1 MTCPSCGDKPKH
13 DKRAFPS
20 VILEINNPEEITLF
34 RKVVIPA
41 SMGDEEDV
49 PAAIGKYRNVL
60 LNYEKNNH
68 SYLYS
73 SDGIPTL
80 LTSDV
85 AETIEERVD
94 TLENTLADE
103 ITVREK
109 ADNDL
114 QTEIDTKVSATDLS
128 PVALSGDYDDLTDK
142 PTIGTGTLTVQRNA
156 TDIGT
161 FSANATSN
169 STINITVP
177 TTPAD
182 IGAQPVIDSSDK
194 LSADLIDDSNSTKKL
209 VTATQLAAIDT
220 AVQPADIDKTVVSLI
235 DLNPNTATVQLDATR
250 QNLRT
255 GNTTTTNILLPI
267 ASATEAGVMN
277 SAIYNA
283 VTANTSNI
291 NALLN
296 GAVAVTGLSASPSQS
311 DITTAWQTETGL
323 TTLINRAAVYDV
335 TNDKVWT
342 YYTNDTTWHAA
353 SNTTQVT
360 VSTFTNSSEGVIKGS
375 TATGQV
381 FAENDG
387 TGSVNGWDALNTT
400 VSGKQDALT
409 AGSNI
414 TITGTTIAA
423 TNNKVK
429 QDTTSIGGD
438 YPVLIKGSTSLS
450 NETGTVKFNSSF
462 TMDPSTGKVKAT
474 SGSVA
479 SGDANL
485 VTGDAVNSAL
495 ANYATTASLAT
506 VATSGSYADLTNKPT
521 IPAAQVNS
529 DWDAVSGV
537 AQILNKPSL
546 ATVATSGSYTDLT
559 NKPTIPAA
567 QVQSNWTQTNT
578 SSADYIKNK
587 PNLATV
593 ATSGSYNDLSNKPS
607 LATVATSGS
616 YSDLTNKPT
625 IPAAQIQS
633 DWTQTNTVSKDY
645 IKNKPNLATVA
656 TSGSYTDLSN
666 KPTIPTVND
675 ATLTI
680 QKNGTTV
687 KTFTANASSN
697 VTANITVPTKVS
709 ELTSDAGGNIFIG
722 SCDTAAATAAKA
734 ITVSSD
740 QNFALKKGAVI
751 SVKVTNTNT
760 ANNPTFNVNS
770 TGAKSVVYNTAVI
783 TTSNLNRAGYASR
796 YCNYIYD
803 GTNWV
808 FFGWSLDSDTTYSAM
823 SVSEGTTGT
832 ATSSRVMRADYLKQI
847 IQHYIPTTVSSFT
860 NDAGYTTNTGTITK
874 VQANG
879 TDVASSGTA
888 NIPAATTSAY
898 GVTKLSTSTS
908 STSNVLAATPSAVK
922 SAYDLANGKATITMQ
937 TTDPGEGAAL
947 AANNFVAVYGG
958 DPIILDYS
966 TSEVNTGA
974 KWIDGSTIYKKTI
987 SCGAL
992 PDADVKSIAHGIS
1005 NISRI
1010 LKMDGYAYHPGTQ
1023 VTIPLQF
1030 VSTTAINSVVVNT
1043 SGPNIVITTGIDRS
1057 GFTESYI
1064 TLYYTKTS

>member
-1 MTCPSCGDKPKH
+1 MTGCAACGEQPKNTAK
-13 DKRAFPS
+13 DFTKA
-20 VILEINNPEEITLF
+20 VIEINNPEEIILF
-34 RKVVIPA
+34 RKVVIPT
-41 SMGDEEDV
+41 SMGDDTAV

-60 LNYEKNNH
+60 LVYEANNH
-68 SYLYS
+68 AYLYS

-85 AETIEERVD
+85 AQELEQEIRAVADDLATETVTRQNADIALGGRID
-94 TLENTLADE
+94 TVEHDLAAETLARGNADTNLQGKITDE
-103 ITVREK
+103 KTAREN
-109 ADNDL
+109 AD
-114 QTEIDTKVSATDLS
+114 A
-128 PVALSGDYDDLTDK
+128 ALDN
-142 PTIGTGTLTVQRNA
+142 R
-156 TDIGT
+156 
-161 FSANATSN
+161 
-169 STINITVP
+169 
-177 TTPAD
+177 
-182 IGAQPVIDSSDK
+182 
-194 LSADLIDDSNSTKKL
+194 
-209 VTATQLAAIDT
+209 LAAVEGIAET
-220 AVQPADIDKTVVSLI
+220 AVQPTTIDKTVV
-235 DLNPNTATVQLDATR
+235 T
-250 QNLRT
+250 NLSVNS
-255 GNTTTTNILLPI
+255 GTTTTIQLDSSKQNILSGSTSTNSIVLPV
-267 ASATEAGVMN
+267 ASHDTAGVMN
-277 SAIYNA
+277 QATYDA
-283 VTANTSNI
+283 VSANTSNI
-291 NALLN
+291 NAIMN
-296 GAVAVTGLSASPSQS
+296 GAVAISGLSANPTQA
-311 DITTAWQTETGL
+311 DITAAWRQETGL

-375 TATGQV
+375 TNTGQV
-381 FAENDG
+381 YAENDG
-387 TGSVNGWDALNTT
+387 TGSVNGWDTLNNT

-423 TNNKVK
+423 SNNKAG
-429 QDTTSIGGD
+429 QSSSTTNGD
-438 YPVLIKGSTSLS
+438 FPVLLKNTANTT
-450 NETGTVKFNSSF
+450 NETAATKYNGSF
-462 TMDPSTGKVKAT
+462 TFNPSTGKVKAT
-474 SGSVA
+474 SGSIA

-485 VTGDAVNSAL
+485 VTGGAVNSAL
-495 ANYATTASLAT
+495 SNYATTASLAT
-506 VATSGSYADLTNKPT
+506 VATSGSYNDLLNKPT

-529 DWDAVSGV
+529 DWNANSGV

-546 ATVATSGSYTDLT
+546 ATVATSGSYNDLT

-578 SSADYIKNK
+578 SSVDYIK
-587 PNLATV
+587 
-593 ATSGSYNDLSNKPS
+593 NKPS
-607 LATVATSGS
+607 LATVATSGA
-616 YSDLTNKPT
+616 YSDLT
-625 IPAAQIQS
+625 
-633 DWTQTNTVSKDY
+633 
-645 IKNKPNLATVA
+645 
-656 TSGSYTDLSN
+656 G
-666 KPTIPTVND
+666 KPTIPTVNN

-687 KTFTANASSN
+687 NSFTANASSN

-709 ELTSDAGGNIFIG
+709 DLTSDAGGNVFVG
-722 SCDTAAATAAKA
+722 SCDTAAATTAKV

-847 IQHYIPTTVSSFT
+847 IQHYIPTNVSSFT

-888 NIPAATTSAY
+888 NIPAASTSAY

-908 STSNVLAATPSAVK
+908 STSTDLAATPSAVK

-947 AANNFVAVYGG
+947 AANNFIAVYNA
-958 DPIILDYS
+958 S
-966 TSEVNTGA
+966 
-974 KWIDGSTIYKKTI
+974 
-987 SCGAL
+987 
-992 PDADVKSIAHGIS
+992 
-1005 NISRI
+1005 
-1010 LKMDGYAYHPGTQ
+1010 
-1023 VTIPLQF
+1023 
-1030 VSTTAINSVVVNT
+1030 
-1043 SGPNIVITTGIDRS
+1043 
-1057 GFTESYI
+1057 
-1064 TLYYTKTS
+1064 

>member
-20 VILEINNPEEITLF
+20 AILEINNPEQITLF

-80 LTSDV
+80 LTSDI
-85 AETIEERVD
+85 AETIEERIDAVEKKLD
-94 TLENTLADE
+94 DE
-103 ITVREK
+103 ISVREK
-109 ADNDL
+109 ADDDL
-114 QTEIDTKVSATDLS
+114 QTEMDTKADISSLS

-142 PTIGTGTLTVQRNA
+142 PTIGSGTLTVQRNA
-156 TDIGT
+156 TNVGT
-161 FSANATSN
+161 FSANATSDA
-169 STINITVP
+169 TINITVP

-182 IGAQPVIDSSDK
+182 IGAQPVISSSDK
-194 LSADLIDDSNSTKKL
+194 LSADLIDDTNSTNKF
-209 VTATQLAAIDT
+209 VTATQSSAIDS
-220 AVQPADIDKTVVSLI
+220 AVQPAGIDKTVVSLI

-250 QNLRT
+250 QNILT

-267 ASATEAGVMN
+267 ASSTEAGVMN
-277 SAIYNA
+277 SALYNA
-283 VTANTSNI
+283 VTNNTSNV

-296 GAVAVTGLSASPSQS
+296 GAVAVTGLSASPSQA
-311 DITTAWQTETGL
+311 DITAAWQTETGL
-323 TTLINRAAVYDV
+323 TTLINRASVYDV

-423 TNNKVK
+423 SNNKVA
-429 QDTTSIGGD
+429 QSNSTTNGD
-438 YPVLIKGSTSLS
+438 FPVLLKSASNTSNDTAGS
-450 NETGTVKFNSSF
+450 KFNGAF
-462 TMDPSTGKVKAT
+462 TFNPSTGKVKAT
-474 SGSVA
+474 SGSIT

-495 ANYATTASLAT
+495 SNYATTASLAT
-506 VATSGSYADLTNKPT
+506 VATSGSYNDLLNKPT

-529 DWDAVSGV
+529 DWDAASGV

-546 ATVATSGSYTDLT
+546 ATVATSGSYNDLT

-587 PNLATV
+587 PSLATV
-593 ATSGSYNDLSNKPS
+593 ATSGSYTDLSNKPS

-616 YSDLTNKPT
+616 YNDLSNKPT

-633 DWTQTNTVSKDY
+633 DWTQTNTVAKDY
-645 IKNKPNLATVA
+645 IKNKP
-656 TSGSYTDLSN
+656 
-666 KPTIPTVND
+666 TIPIVND

-680 QKNGTTV
+680 QKNGADIQ
-687 KTFTANASSN
+687 TFTANASSN
-697 VTANITVPTKVS
+697 KTANIEVPV
-709 ELTSDAGGNIFIG
+709 
-722 SCDTAAATAAKA
+722 
-734 ITVSSD
+734 
-740 QNFALKKGAVI
+740 
-751 SVKVTNTNT
+751 
-760 ANNPTFNVNS
+760 
-770 TGAKSVVYNTAVI
+770 
-783 TTSNLNRAGYASR
+783 
-796 YCNYIYD
+796 
-803 GTNWV
+803 
-808 FFGWSLDSDTTYSAM
+808 
-823 SVSEGTTGT
+823 
-832 ATSSRVMRADYLKQI
+832 
-847 IQHYIPTTVSSFT
+847 
-860 NDAGYTTNTGTITK
+860 
-874 VQANG
+874 
-879 TDVASSGTA
+879 
-888 NIPAATTSAY
+888 
-898 GVTKLSTSTS
+898 
-908 STSNVLAATPSAVK
+908 
-922 SAYDLANGKATITMQ
+922 ITMQ
-937 TTDPGEGAAL
+937 TTDPGEGAPL
-947 AANNFVAVYGG
+947 AADNFIAVYGG

-974 KWIDGSTIYKKTI
+974 KWIDGATIYKKTI
-987 SCGAL
+987 NFGVL
-992 PDADVKSIAHGIS
+992 PNATEKSVAH
-1005 NISRI
+1005 NITNLNRVI
-1010 LKMDGYAYHPGTQ
+1010 KAEGYAYRSSDH
-1023 VTIPLQF
+1023 VTYPIPF
-1030 VSTTAINSVVVNT
+1030 VSAPTGTVYNIGFTVNSTTIALSA
-1043 SGPNIVITTGIDRS
+1043 GADRS
-1057 GFTESYI
+1057 NVTECYI

>member
-1 MTCPSCGDKPKH
+1 MSCPSCGDKPENVK
-13 DKRAFPS
+13 KVFPS
-20 VILEINNPEEITLF
+20 TVVEINNPEEIVLF
-34 RKVVIPA
+34 RKVVIPT

-80 LTSDV
+80 LTSEV
-85 AETIEERVD
+85 AEAIEERVEN
-94 TLENTLADE
+94 LEATLADE

-114 QTEIDTKVSATDLS
+114 QTEIDTKANTTDLS

-156 TDIGT
+156 TNVGT
-161 FSANATSN
+161 FSANATSDA
-169 STINITVP
+169 TINITVP

-182 IGAQPVIDSSDK
+182 IGAQPIIGSSDK
-194 LSADLIDDSNSTKKL
+194 LSADLVDDTNSTNKF
-209 VTATQLAAIDT
+209 VTAAQSSAIDT
-220 AVQPADIDKTVVSLI
+220 ALQPASINKNVVSDI
-235 DLNPNTATVQLDATR
+235 TVDNTISTSTVKLNSTKENIL
-250 QNLRT
+250 T
-255 GNTTTTNILLPI
+255 GNSTTTALTLPV
-267 ASATEAGVMN
+267 ASSVTAGVMN
-277 SAIYNA
+277 SATYDA
-283 VTANTSNI
+283 VTSNTNNI

-323 TTLINRAAVYDV
+323 TALINRAAVYDV

-375 TATGQV
+375 TNTGQV

-387 TGSVNGWDALNTT
+387 TGSVNGWDTLNST

-414 TITGTTIAA
+414 TLSGTTISAS
-423 TNNKVK
+423 NNKVG
-429 QDTTSIGGD
+429 QSSSTTNGD
-438 YPVLIKGSTSLS
+438 FPVLLKNTANTS
-450 NETGTVKFNSSF
+450 NETAGSKYNGTFTFN
-462 TMDPSTGKVKAT
+462 PSTGKVKAT

-529 DWDAVSGV
+529 DWDAASGV

-645 IKNKPNLATVA
+645 IKNKPSLATVA
-656 TSGSYTDLSN
+656 TSGSYNDLSNKPSLATVATSGSYNDLSN
-666 KPTIPTVND
+666 KPTIPTVNN

-680 QKNGTTV
+680 QKNGSTV

-697 VTANITVPTKVS
+697 VTANITVPTK
-709 ELTSDAGGNIFIG
+709 TSD
-722 SCDTAAATAAKA
+722 
-734 ITVSSD
+734 
-740 QNFALKKGAVI
+740 L
-751 SVKVTNTNT
+751 
-760 ANNPTFNVNS
+760 
-770 TGAKSVVYNTAVI
+770 
-783 TTSNLNRAGYASR
+783 
-796 YCNYIYD
+796 
-803 GTNWV
+803 
-808 FFGWSLDSDTTYSAM
+808 
-823 SVSEGTTGT
+823 
-832 ATSSRVMRADYLKQI
+832 
-847 IQHYIPTTVSSFT
+847 T

-898 GVTKLSTSTS
+898 GVTKLSSSTS
-908 STSNVLAATPSAVK
+908 STSTALAATPSAVK
-922 SAYDLANGKATITMQ
+922 DAYDLASGKATITMT
-937 TTDPGEGAAL
+937 TTDPGEGSAL

-974 KWIDGSTIYKKTI
+974 KWIDGTAIYKKTI
-987 SCGAL
+987 NFGAL
-992 PDADVKSIAHGIS
+992 PNSTAKNVAHSIVSLGKI
-1005 NISRI
+1005 IK
-1010 LKMDGYAYHPGTQ
+1010 LEGYGRK
-1023 VTIPLQF
+1023 
-1030 VSTTAINSVVVNT
+1030 T
-1043 SGPNIVITTGIDRS
+1043 SGGTYPLPYASAGSNSIELYANNTNIEITTTSDRTDI
-1057 GFTESYI
+1057 TECYV

>member
-20 VILEINNPEEITLF
+20 AILEINNPEQITLF

-68 SYLYS
+68 TYLYS

-94 TLENTLADE
+94 ALEDTLADE
-103 ITVREK
+103 IDVREK

-142 PTIGTGTLTVQRNA
+142 PTIGSGTLTVQRNA
-156 TDIGT
+156 TNVGT
-161 FSANATSN
+161 FSANATSDA
-169 STINITVP
+169 TINITVP

-182 IGAQPVIDSSDK
+182 IGAQPLIDSSDK
-194 LSADLIDDSNSTKKL
+194 LSADLIDDSSSTKKL
-209 VTATQLAAIDT
+209 VTATQLSAIDS
-220 AVQPADIDKTVVSLI
+220 AVQPAGIDKTVVSLI

-250 QNLRT
+250 QNILT

-267 ASATEAGVMN
+267 ASSTEAGVMN
-277 SAIYNA
+277 TALYNA
-283 VTANTSNI
+283 VTTNTNNI

-296 GAVAVTGLSASPSQS
+296 GAVAVTGLSASPSQA

-423 TNNKVK
+423 TNNKVY
-429 QDTTSIGGD
+429 QQSVTTNGD
-438 YPVLIKGSTSLS
+438 FPVLFKTSNNGS
-450 NETGTVKFNSSF
+450 NETGGIKYNTAVSVN
-462 TMDPSTGKVKAT
+462 PSTGKVKAT
-474 SGSVA
+474 SGSIT

-495 ANYATTASLAT
+495 SNYATTASLAT
-506 VATSGSYADLTNKPT
+506 VATSGSYNDLLNKPT

-529 DWDAVSGV
+529 DWDAASGV

-546 ATVATSGSYTDLT
+546 ATVATSGSYNDLT

-587 PNLATV
+587 PSLATV
-593 ATSGSYNDLSNKPS
+593 ATSGSYTDLSNKPS

-616 YSDLTNKPT
+616 YTDLTNKPT

-633 DWTQTNTVSKDY
+633 DWTQTNTVAKDY
-645 IKNKPNLATVA
+645 IKNKPSLATVA

-666 KPTIPTVND
+666 KPSLATVATSGSYDDLSNKPTIPTVNN

-697 VTANITVPTKVS
+697 VTANITVPTK
-709 ELTSDAGGNIFIG
+709 TSD
-722 SCDTAAATAAKA
+722 
-734 ITVSSD
+734 
-740 QNFALKKGAVI
+740 L
-751 SVKVTNTNT
+751 
-760 ANNPTFNVNS
+760 
-770 TGAKSVVYNTAVI
+770 
-783 TTSNLNRAGYASR
+783 
-796 YCNYIYD
+796 
-803 GTNWV
+803 
-808 FFGWSLDSDTTYSAM
+808 
-823 SVSEGTTGT
+823 
-832 ATSSRVMRADYLKQI
+832 
-847 IQHYIPTTVSSFT
+847 T

-888 NIPAATTSAY
+888 NIPAASTSAY
-898 GVTKLSTSTS
+898 GVTKLSSSTS
-908 STSNVLAATPSAVK
+908 STSTTLAATPSAVK
-922 SAYDLANGKATITMQ
+922 SAYDLASGKATITMT
-937 TTDPGEGAAL
+937 TTDPGEGSAL

-987 SCGAL
+987 NFGAL
-992 PDADVKSIAHGIS
+992 PNATEKNVAHNITNLNRVIKAEGYSYRSSDHVTYPIPFISAPTGTTYNIGFTVNSTNIALSTGTDRS
-1005 NISRI
+1005 NI
-1010 LKMDGYAYHPGTQ
+1010 
-1023 VTIPLQF
+1023 
-1030 VSTTAINSVVVNT
+1030 
-1043 SGPNIVITTGIDRS
+1043 
-1057 GFTESYI
+1057 TECYI

>member
-1 MTCPSCGDKPKH
+1 MTGCAACGEQPKNTAK
-13 DKRAFPS
+13 DFTKA
-20 VILEINNPEEITLF
+20 VIEINNPEEIILF
-34 RKVVIPA
+34 RKVVIPT
-41 SMGDEEDV
+41 SMGDDTAV

-60 LNYEKNNH
+60 LVYEANNH
-68 SYLYS
+68 AYLYS

-85 AETIEERVD
+85 AQELEQEIRAVADDLATETITRQGAD
-94 TLENTLADE
+94 TALGGRIDTVEHDLAAETLARGNADTSLQGKITDE
-103 ITVREK
+103 KTAREN
-109 ADNDL
+109 AD
-114 QTEIDTKVSATDLS
+114 T
-128 PVALSGDYDDLTDK
+128 ALDNRLTAVEG
-142 PTIGTGTLTVQRNA
+142 IA
-156 TDIGT
+156 E
-161 FSANATSN
+161 
-169 STINITVP
+169 
-177 TTPAD
+177 
-182 IGAQPVIDSSDK
+182 
-194 LSADLIDDSNSTKKL
+194 
-209 VTATQLAAIDT
+209 T
-220 AVQPADIDKTVVSLI
+220 AVQPATIDKTVV
-235 DLNPNTATVQLDATR
+235 T
-250 QNLRT
+250 NLSVNS
-255 GNTTTTNILLPI
+255 GTTTTIQLDSSKQNILSGSTSTNSVVLPV
-267 ASATEAGVMN
+267 ASHDTAGVMN
-277 SAIYNA
+277 QATYDA

-291 NALLN
+291 NAIMN
-296 GAVAVTGLSASPSQS
+296 GAVAISGLSANPTQA
-311 DITTAWQTETGL
+311 DITAAWRQETGL

-375 TATGQV
+375 TNAGQV
-381 FAENDG
+381 YAENDG
-387 TGSVNGWDALNTT
+387 TGSVNGWDTLNNT

-414 TITGTTIAA
+414 TISSNTISA
-423 TNNKVK
+423 NNDKVAQK
-429 QDTTSIGGD
+429 KDTSSNGD
-438 YPVLIKGSTSLS
+438 FPVLIKYNANNNDETSY
-450 NETGTVKFNSSF
+450 VKYRNTFTFN
-462 TMDPSTGKVKAT
+462 PSTGKVKAT

-495 ANYATTASLAT
+495 SNYATTASLAT
-506 VATSGSYADLTNKPT
+506 VATSGSYNDLLNKPT

-529 DWDAVSGV
+529 DWNANSGV

-546 ATVATSGSYTDLT
+546 ATVATSGSYNDLT
-559 NKPTIPAA
+559 NKPTIP
-567 QVQSNWTQTNT
+567 
-578 SSADYIKNK
+578 
-587 PNLATV
+587 
-593 ATSGSYNDLSNKPS
+593 
-607 LATVATSGS
+607 
-616 YSDLTNKPT
+616 
-625 IPAAQIQS
+625 
-633 DWTQTNTVSKDY
+633 
-645 IKNKPNLATVA
+645 
-656 TSGSYTDLSN
+656 
-666 KPTIPTVND
+666 TVNN

-680 QKNGTTV
+680 QKNGSTV

-709 ELTSDAGGNIFIG
+709 DLTSDAGGNVFVG
-722 SCDTAAATAAKA
+722 SCDTAAATAAKV

-770 TGAKSVVYNTAVI
+770 TGAKSVVYNTAAI

-847 IQHYIPTTVSSFT
+847 IQHYIPTNVSSFT

-908 STSNVLAATPSAVK
+908 STSTVLAATPSAVK

-937 TTDPGEGAAL
+937 TTDPGEGVAL
-947 AANNFVAVYGG
+947 AANNFIAVYNA
-958 DPIILDYS
+958 S
-966 TSEVNTGA
+966 
-974 KWIDGSTIYKKTI
+974 
-987 SCGAL
+987 
-992 PDADVKSIAHGIS
+992 
-1005 NISRI
+1005 
-1010 LKMDGYAYHPGTQ
+1010 
-1023 VTIPLQF
+1023 
-1030 VSTTAINSVVVNT
+1030 
-1043 SGPNIVITTGIDRS
+1043 
-1057 GFTESYI
+1057 
-1064 TLYYTKTS
+1064 

>member
-20 VILEINNPEEITLF
+20 AILEINNPEEITLF

-80 LTSDV
+80 LTSDI
-85 AETIEERVD
+85 AETIEERIDAVEKKLD
-94 TLENTLADE
+94 DE
-103 ITVREK
+103 ISVREK
-109 ADNDL
+109 ADDDL
-114 QTEIDTKVSATDLS
+114 QTEMDTKADISSLS

-142 PTIGTGTLTVQRNA
+142 PTIGSGTLTVQRNA
-156 TDIGT
+156 TDVGT

-169 STINITVP
+169 ATINITVP

-182 IGAQPVIDSSDK
+182 IGAQPVISSSDK
-194 LSADLIDDSNSTKKL
+194 LSADLIDDSSSTKKL
-209 VTATQLAAIDT
+209 VTATQLSAIDS
-220 AVQPADIDKTVVSLI
+220 AVQPAGIDKTVVSLI

-250 QNLRT
+250 QNILT

-277 SAIYNA
+277 SALYNA
-283 VTANTSNI
+283 VTNNTSNI

-296 GAVAVTGLSASPSQS
+296 GAVAVTGLSASPSQA
-311 DITTAWQTETGL
+311 DITAAWQTETGL

-387 TGSVNGWDALNTT
+387 TGSVNGWDTLNTT

-423 TNNKVK
+423 SNNKVS
-429 QDTTSIGGD
+429 QSSSTTSGD
-438 YPVLIKGSTSLS
+438 FPVLLKNTANTT
-450 NETGTVKFNSSF
+450 NETNTTKYNGSF
-462 TMDPSTGKVKAT
+462 TFNPSTGKVKAT

-495 ANYATTASLAT
+495 SNYATTASLAT
-506 VATSGSYADLTNKPT
+506 VAISGSYNDLLNKPT

-529 DWDAVSGV
+529 DWDAASGV

-546 ATVATSGSYTDLT
+546 ATVATSGSYNDLT

-587 PNLATV
+587 P
-593 ATSGSYNDLSNKPS
+593 S

-616 YSDLTNKPT
+616 YTDLSNKPSLAAVATSGSYNDLTNKPT

-633 DWTQTNTVSKDY
+633 DWTQTNTVAKDY
-645 IKNKPNLATVA
+645 IKNKPSLATVA
-656 TSGSYTDLSN
+656 TSGSYNDLSN
-666 KPTIPTVND
+666 KPTIPTVNN

-740 QNFALKKGAVI
+740 QNFALKKGVVI
-751 SVKVTNTNT
+751 SVLFTNTNT
-760 ANNPTFNVNS
+760 ANNPTLEVNS
-770 TGAKSVVYNTAVI
+770 TGAKSVVYNTATI

-796 YCNYIYD
+796 YCNYVYD

-808 FFGWSLDSDTTYSAM
+808 FFGWSIDSDTTYSAM

-832 ATSSRVMRADYLKQI
+832 ATNSRSMRADYLKQI
-847 IQHYIPTTVSSFT
+847 IQYYIPTNVSSFT

-898 GVTKLSTSTS
+898 GVTQLSSSTS
-908 STSNVLAATPSAVK
+908 STSTTLAATPSAVK
-922 SAYDLANGKATITMQ
+922 DAYDLASGKATITMQ
-937 TTDPGEGAAL
+937 TTDPGEGATL
-947 AANNFVAVYGG
+947 AANNFIAVY
-958 DPIILDYS
+958 
-966 TSEVNTGA
+966 
-974 KWIDGSTIYKKTI
+974 
-987 SCGAL
+987 
-992 PDADVKSIAHGIS
+992 
-1005 NISRI
+1005 
-1010 LKMDGYAYHPGTQ
+1010 
-1023 VTIPLQF
+1023 
-1030 VSTTAINSVVVNT
+1030 TA
-1043 SGPNIVITTGIDRS
+1043 
-1057 GFTESYI
+1057 
-1064 TLYYTKTS
+1064 

>member
-1 MTCPSCGDKPKH
+1 MTGCAACGEQPKNTAK
-13 DKRAFPS
+13 DFTKA
-20 VILEINNPEEITLF
+20 VIEINNPEEIILF

-41 SMGDEEDV
+41 SMGDDTAV

-60 LNYEKNNH
+60 LVYEANNH
-68 SYLYS
+68 AYLYS

-85 AETIEERVD
+85 AQELEQEIRVVADDLATETVTRQNADIALGGRID
-94 TLENTLADE
+94 TVVHDLAAETLARGNADTTLQGKITDE
-103 ITVREK
+103 KTARENADTALDNRLTTVEG
-109 ADNDL
+109 
-114 QTEIDTKVSATDLS
+114 I
-128 PVALSGDYDDLTDK
+128 
-142 PTIGTGTLTVQRNA
+142 
-156 TDIGT
+156 
-161 FSANATSN
+161 
-169 STINITVP
+169 
-177 TTPAD
+177 
-182 IGAQPVIDSSDK
+182 
-194 LSADLIDDSNSTKKL
+194 
-209 VTATQLAAIDT
+209 AAT
-220 AVQPADIDKTVVSLI
+220 AVQPATIDKTVV
-235 DLNPNTATVQLDATR
+235 T
-250 QNLRT
+250 NLSVNS
-255 GNTTTTNILLPI
+255 GTTTTIQLDSSKQNILSGSTSTNSIVLPV
-267 ASATEAGVMN
+267 ASHDTAGVMN
-277 SAIYNA
+277 QATYDA

-291 NALLN
+291 NAIMN
-296 GAVAVTGLSASPSQS
+296 GAVAISGLSANPTQA
-311 DITTAWQTETGL
+311 DITAAWRQETGL

-360 VSTFTNSSEGVIKGS
+360 VNTFTNSSEGVIKGS
-375 TATGQV
+375 TNAGQV
-381 FAENDG
+381 YAENDG
-387 TGSVNGWDALNTT
+387 TGSVNGWDTLNNT

-423 TNNKVK
+423 SNNKAG
-429 QDTTSIGGD
+429 QSSSTTNGD
-438 YPVLIKGSTSLS
+438 FPVLLKNTANTT
-450 NETGTVKFNSSF
+450 NETAATKYNGSF
-462 TMDPSTGKVKAT
+462 TFNPSTGKVKAT
-474 SGSVA
+474 SGSIA

-485 VTGDAVNSAL
+485 VTGGAVNSAL
-495 ANYATTASLAT
+495 SNYATTASLAT
-506 VATSGSYADLTNKPT
+506 VATSGSYNDL
-521 IPAAQVNS
+521 
-529 DWDAVSGV
+529 
-537 AQILNKPSL
+537 LNKPSL
-546 ATVATSGSYTDLT
+546 ATVATSGSYNDLT

-587 PNLATV
+587 PTLATV
-593 ATSGSYNDLSNKPS
+593 ATSGSYNDL
-607 LATVATSGS
+607 L
-616 YSDLTNKPT
+616 
-625 IPAAQIQS
+625 
-633 DWTQTNTVSKDY
+633 
-645 IKNKPNLATVA
+645 
-656 TSGSYTDLSN
+656 N
-666 KPTIPTVND
+666 KPTIPTVNN

-687 KTFTANASSN
+687 NSFTANASSN

-709 ELTSDAGGNIFIG
+709 DLTSDAGGNVFVG
-722 SCDTAAATAAKA
+722 SCDTAAATAAKV

-770 TGAKSVVYNTAVI
+770 TGAKSVVYNTAAI

-808 FFGWSLDSDTTYSAM
+808 FFGWSLDSDTSYSAM

-947 AANNFVAVYGG
+947 AANNFIAVY
-958 DPIILDYS
+958 
-966 TSEVNTGA
+966 NA
-974 KWIDGSTIYKKTI
+974 
-987 SCGAL
+987 
-992 PDADVKSIAHGIS
+992 
-1005 NISRI
+1005 
-1010 LKMDGYAYHPGTQ
+1010 
-1023 VTIPLQF
+1023 
-1030 VSTTAINSVVVNT
+1030 
-1043 SGPNIVITTGIDRS
+1043 
-1057 GFTESYI
+1057 
-1064 TLYYTKTS
+1064 